1 MPELSPRDYSK
12 KVKPT
17 RLTQGNYGKPYV
29 PSKGGINPKTGEYVK
44 KGSLTQ
50 KPRGTFLEG
59 VKTPRG
65 DMKSAK
71 TGKVIEGSKYTGPK
85 EMLKDSRI
93 KGTVAKKPGVL
104 TKIKAKFYELQG
116 KTPKGNPTRNLYPL
130 FKTDSTKGRIPKI
143 RQVRPRTISPIDGR
157 PIRPT
162 GGGSGGGRGGS
173 RAEFRTG
180 GGGGGEGGILRKKI
194 R

>member
-29 PSKGGINPKTGEYVK
+29 PSRGGINPKTGEYVK

-59 VKTPRG
+59 MKTPRG

-71 TGKVIEGSKYTGPK
+71 TGRVIDGSKYTGPK

-104 TKIKAKFYELQG
+104 TKIKAKIYALQG
-116 KTPKGNPTRNLYPL
+116 KTPKGNPTRNIGPL
-130 FKTDSTKGRIPKI
+130 FKTDSTKGRIPRT
-143 RQVRPRTISPIDGR
+143 RQAPRRLFGPTGQPI
-157 PIRPT
+157 PKT

>member
-1 MPELSPRDYSK
+1 MPSQSPRDYSK
-12 KVKPT
+12 KI
-17 RLTQGNYGKPYV
+17 RAGSLTIGNYGKPRPV
-29 PSKGGINPKTGEYVK
+29 SKGGINPKTGEYVK
-44 KGSLTQ
+44 RGSLTQ
-50 KPRGTFLEG
+50 KPKGTFLEG

-71 TGKVIEGSKYTGPK
+71 TGKVIDGSKSNVPK

-93 KGTVAKKPGVL
+93 KAIQGKKPGVL
-104 TKIKAKFYELQG
+104 TKIKARLYALQG
-116 KTPKGNPTRNLYPL
+116 KTPKGNPTRNIGPL
-130 FKTDSTKGRIPKI
+130 FKTDSTKGRIPKT
-143 RQVRPRTISPIDGR
+143 RQVRPRTISPLDGK

-173 RAEFRTG
+173 RSEFRTG
-180 GGGGGEGGILRKKI
+180 GGGGGEGGIMRKKI